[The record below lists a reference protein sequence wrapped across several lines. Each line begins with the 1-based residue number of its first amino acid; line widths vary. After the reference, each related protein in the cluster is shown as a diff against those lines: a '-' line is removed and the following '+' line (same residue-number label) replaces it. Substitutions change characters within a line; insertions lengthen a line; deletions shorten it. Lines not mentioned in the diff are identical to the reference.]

1 MQISQTDIAV
11 SSALDKLGRRSFM
24 TIIAAGALSAQ
35 STTQQQQPKE
45 GAIRSA
51 GFFAVEAGSSRPG
64 KSIPVSGRRILVKVS
79 GTDTGGGFALFEVP
93 AAPDAGPG
101 LHMHH
106 VENEFFYVL
115 EGELDVQ
122 VGTEIVRLGP
132 GGSAY
137 APRLI
142 PHTWQSVGGK
152 DVRFLTLAQP
162 AGNLEAFLNDLSGL
176 QERGPLAPAELK
188 ALFQR
193 HDMELVGPPLN
204 SRP

>member
-1 MQISQTDIAV
+1 
-11 SSALDKLGRRSFM
+11 M
-24 TIIAAGALSAQ
+24 TMIVTGALSAQ
-35 STTQQQQPKE
+35 STTKQQQPE
-45 GAIRSA
+45 VGAVSA
-51 GFFAVEAGSSRPG
+51 GFFAVAAGSSRPG

-79 GTDTGGGFALFEVP
+79 GTDTGGSFALFEVP
-93 AAPDAGPG
+93 AAPNAGPG

-132 GGSAY
+132 GASAY

-142 PHTWQSVGGK
+142 RHTWQPAGGK
-152 DVRFLTLAQP
+152 DVRFLSLAQP
-162 AGNLEAFLNDLSGL
+162 AGDLEAFLNDLSRL
-176 QERGPLAPAELK
+176 QQRGPLAPAELK

-193 HDMELVGPPLN
+193 HDMELVGPPLK
-204 SRP
+204 SRL

>member
-1 MQISQTDIAV
+1 
-11 SSALDKLGRRSFM
+11 M
-24 TIIAAGALSAQ
+24 TMIVTGALSAQ
-35 STTQQQQPKE
+35 STTKQQQPNVGE
-45 GAIRSA
+45 VSA
-51 GFFAVEAGSSRPG
+51 GFFAVESGSSRPG

-93 AAPDAGPG
+93 AAPNAGPG

-115 EGELDVQ
+115 EGALDVQ

-132 GGSAY
+132 GGSVY

-142 PHTWQSVGGK
+142 PHTWQPAGGK
-152 DVRFLTLAQP
+152 DIRFLSLAQP

-176 QERGPLAPAELK
+176 QERGPLAPADLK
-188 ALFQR
+188 AVFQR
-193 HDMELVGPPLN
+193 HDMELVGPPLK